1 MGYCGKLELKFKA
14 QDLRKKGW
22 SYSEIRRAVNV
33 SKGTLSLWCRDVA
46 ITEEQALNLF
56 KKKLV
61 GAEKGRII
69 GAKRQQKKRM
79 DNIKQLAK
87 EGRKQVGN
95 LTLRDQFIAGI
106 ALYLA
111 EGTKADRAVGF
122 ANTDTAAVRFM
133 MHWFRNFCKVPE
145 EKFKGA
151 IWLHEGL
158 NERNA
163 VNYWAGVTNI
173 KPSNFHKTYID
184 KNKKDSKKIRKNI
197 HQYGVFSVRFGDAKV
212 SRLIDGWM
220 SGLLKDYVV

>member
-1 MGYCGKLELKFKA
+1 MGYWGKLELKFKA
-14 QDLRKKGW
+14 QNLRRKGL
-22 SYSEIRRAVNV
+22 SYSEIGRVVKV
-33 SKGTLSLWCRDVA
+33 SKSTLSLWCRDVA

-56 KKKLV
+56 RRKLV

-69 GAKRQQKKRM
+69 GAKRQQKKRL
-79 DNIKQLAK
+79 DNIKQLII
-87 EGRKQVGN
+87 EGRNQVGT
-95 LTLRDQFIAGI
+95 LTVRDHFIAGI

-122 ANTDTAAVRFM
+122 ANTDPAAIRFM

-158 NERNA
+158 SERVA
-163 VNYWAGVTNI
+163 VGYWSRITNI
-173 KPSNFHKTYID
+173 KSSNFHKTYIA

-212 SRLIDGWM
+212 SRLIDGWI
-220 SGLLKDYVV
+220 SGLLKDYVI